1 MDRFILHSE
10 FQPTGDQPQ
19 AIEKLVRPIDT
30 PLTNF
35 GTALLD
41 TQTAR
46 KFTDGW
52 HIALRECEITE
63 NPRYRYREPEFEIRP
78 EYRGAYKMYEKN
90 PEMPDGRRFLGVA
103 FYNHQYKKLVADKVF
118 LRSEEL

>member
-1 MDRFILHSE
+1 MDM
-10 FQPTGDQPQ
+10 
-19 AIEKLVRPIDT
+19 
-30 PLTNF
+30 PLTHF
-35 GTALLD
+35 GTALLEP
-41 TQTAR
+41 QLAR

-52 HIALRECEITE
+52 HIALRECEITK

-103 FYNHQYKKLVADKVF
+103 FYHHQYKKLVADKVF